1 MTIHFWYGL
10 FRLGFAVVFIGLH
23 IALMIGLLVAW
34 RRDRRACAQGFSP
47 KGFALKPGLPR
58 VSVIIPVHNEQR
70 CLPDLLQ
77 SLAVQAYPEA
87 EFIFVDDR
95 SSDASPEILWG
106 FAGRF
111 PEGTV
116 QIITL
121 QENPGPNYKQYAL
134 GKGIAAASGEFLLFT
149 DADCQV
155 PPMWIRSM
163 LARMGD
169 TQVGLTIGPVFK
181 CSQEPGFLY
190 QYQCF
195 DHAVR
200 YMYLAGSTGI
210 GAAGG
215 GFGNNLILRE
225 EALRSIGG
233 YTAVPV
239 SPTEDAALIA
249 RLRDCS
255 AYQIRSAFG
264 REVFVMTG
272 IEHSW
277 EDFTNQALRWNNGGL
292 FSPDPATR
300 FNFRVLMITISM
312 GILALFVLPIVPSLW
327 PLSGAV
333 LVSMSLNTLATL
345 RLFGSALPSK
355 RSIYLIHLVF
365 TPLYF
370 TVLTILGFCRFK
382 VTWKGST
389 LKTSW
394 QQGKKQHAADY
405 RE

>member
-1 MTIHFWYGL
+1 MMIQLWYGL
-10 FRLGFAVVFIGLH
+10 FRVGFALVFIGLH
-23 IALMIGLLVAW
+23 IALMIGLWVAW
-34 RRDRRACAQGFSP
+34 QRDRRVCAQGFFP
-47 KGFALKPGLPR
+47 RGTTPQAVLPR

-70 CLPDLLQ
+70 CLPDLLHT
-77 SLAVQAYPEA
+77 LAVQGYPEA
-87 EFIFVDDR
+87 EFIFIDDR
-95 SSDASPEILWG
+95 SSDASPEILWE
-106 FAGRF
+106 FAGTF
-111 PEGTV
+111 PEGKV
-116 QIITL
+116 KIITL

-155 PPMWIRSM
+155 PPTWIRSM
-163 LARMGD
+163 LTRMGD
-169 TQVGLTIGPVFK
+169 AQVGLTIGPVFK

-233 YTAVPV
+233 YTTVPV

-264 REVFVMTG
+264 KEVFVMTG
-272 IEHSW
+272 VEHSW

-312 GILALFVLPIVPSLW
+312 GILALFVLPIIPSLW
-327 PLSGAV
+327 PLSAAV
-333 LVSMSLNTLATL
+333 LLAMMMNTLATL
-345 RLFGSALPSK
+345 RLFGSAFPPK
-355 RSIYLIHLVF
+355 RTIYLIQVAF

-370 TVLTILGFCRFK
+370 TILTILGFCRFK
-382 VTWKGST
+382 VTWKGSI
-389 LKTSW
+389 LKTPW
-394 QQGKKQHAADY
+394 QQGKKQHVADY

>member
-1 MTIHFWYGL
+1 MTLQLWYGL
-10 FRLGFAVVFIGLH
+10 FRAGFALVFLGLH
-23 IALMIGLLVAW
+23 IALMIGLAVAW
-34 RRDRRACAQGFSP
+34 RRDRHACAQGLCPQGLVPRAELP
-47 KGFALKPGLPR
+47 K
-58 VSVIIPVHNEQR
+58 VSVIVPVHNEQL
-70 CLPDLLQ
+70 CLPGLLR
-77 SLAVQAYPEA
+77 SLTVQAYPDA
-87 EFIFVDDR
+87 EFIFIDDR
-95 SSDASPEILWG
+95 SSDASPELLWA
-106 FAGRF
+106 FARAF

-121 QENPGPNYKQYAL
+121 RENPGPNYKQYAL
-134 GKGIAAASGEFLLFT
+134 GKGIATASGEFLLFT

-155 PPMWIRSM
+155 PPQWIPSM
-163 LARMGD
+163 VARMGD
-169 TQVGLTIGPVFK
+169 PQVGLTIGPVFK
-181 CSQEPGFLY
+181 CSQEQGFLY

-215 GFGNNLILRE
+215 GFGNNLILRQ

-233 YTAVPV
+233 YTTVPV

-249 RLRDCS
+249 RLRYCS

-264 REVFVMTG
+264 KEVFVMTG
-272 IEHSW
+272 VEHSW

-312 GILALFVLPIVPSLW
+312 GILSLFILPIIPSLW

-333 LVSMSLNTLATL
+333 LLAMTMNTLATL
-345 RLFGSALPSK
+345 KLFGSALPSK
-355 RSIYLIHLVF
+355 KAICLVQVVF
-365 TPLYF
+365 TPVYF
-370 TVLTILGFCRFK
+370 TLLTILGFCRFK
-382 VTWKGST
+382 VTWKGNI
-389 LKTSW
+389 LKASL
-394 QQGKKQHAADY
+394 QQAKEEHLPNY
-405 RE
+405 PE

>member
-1 MTIHFWYGL
+1 MTFQLGYGL
-10 FRLGFAVVFIGLH
+10 FRAGFVVVFMGLH

-34 RRDRRACAQGFSP
+34 RRDRHACAQGFLP
-47 KGFALKPGLPR
+47 RGPTPQAVVPR
-58 VSVIIPVHNEQR
+58 VSVIVPVHNEQR
-70 CLPDLLQ
+70 CLPDLLR
-77 SLAVQAYPEA
+77 SLAVQEYPGT
-87 EFIFVDDR
+87 EFIFIDDR
-95 SSDASPEILWG
+95 SSDGSLELLWG
-106 FAGRF
+106 FAGAL
-111 PEGTV
+111 PERRV

-134 GKGIAAASGEFLLFT
+134 GKGITAASGEFLLFT

-155 PPMWIRSM
+155 PSQWIPSM
-163 LARMGD
+163 VARMGD
-169 TQVGLTIGPVFK
+169 PQVGLTIGPVFK
-181 CSQEPGFLY
+181 CSHDPGFLY

-233 YTAVPV
+233 YTTVPV

-264 REVFVMTG
+264 KEVFVMTG
-272 IEHSW
+272 VEDSW
-277 EDFTNQALRWNNGGL
+277 EDFTNQVLRWNNGGL

-300 FNFRVLMITISM
+300 FNFRVLMITISL

-333 LVSMSLNTLATL
+333 LLAMTMNTLATL
-345 RLFGSALPSK
+345 KLFGSTLPPK
-355 RSIYLIHLVF
+355 KTIYLIHVVF

-370 TVLTILGFCRFK
+370 TFLTILGFCRFK
-382 VTWKGST
+382 VTWKGNI
-389 LKTSW
+389 LKAPW
-394 QQGKKQHAADY
+394 QQGKKQQVPNY